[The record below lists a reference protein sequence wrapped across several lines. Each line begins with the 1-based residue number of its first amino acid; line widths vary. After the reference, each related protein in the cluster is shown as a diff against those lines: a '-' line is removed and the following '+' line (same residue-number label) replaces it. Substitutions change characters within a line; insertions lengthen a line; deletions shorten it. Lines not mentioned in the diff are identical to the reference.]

1 MKSINKKIVILLAV
15 IMTFSMTLS
24 AYATTVTK
32 PAGDTTHT
40 YSIYQIMTGT
50 VLGTTITNAK
60 WGVNVNTAKGTTGAT
75 VPTSDLNT
83 IKATAGGTNREILD
97 VIETYVDTTG
107 AAFATVA
114 ANGTVTYSTGSS
126 LPAGYYLVA
135 DTTSLDTTDNIAD
148 SKNLYVVKVT
158 DGTTLEIASKREV
171 PTLEKKVKQN
181 ATKDSTDIST
191 ANAFGDMADY
201 NLTDDIDFT
210 IKATLPSNFE
220 DYKSYKCT
228 FNDTMAGLKYKNGMQ
243 IEVFTSAGVS
253 RGVINP
259 AELTGVPAA
268 DDTSF
273 NVDVADLRNGVSVTT
288 DGVNYSDINLASTD
302 YLLMSYTCNFDTAT
316 VQYNAANINT
326 ASLSYSS
333 DPNAVDGGTLDNTPE
348 DKVAVFTYKI
358 KLLKVDGTNT
368 PITSGVKF
376 YIQNNAGEYAQA
388 DASSKITGWGAEAA
402 ATQFTTNASG
412 EFEVNGLDEGV
423 YTVTEIAAPTGYVK
437 INPFTVTISAG
448 VEADATSVFALN
460 SFTATSSDTTNVAIV
475 EPGDYSYLTVK
486 VTNISTS
493 SLPTTGGIGRTIFYA
508 VGGLMMLI
516 SLILLVVKKRV
527 NNA

>member
-1 MKSINKKIVILLAV
+1 MKSINKKIVILLAL

-50 VLGTTITNAK
+50 VSGNEITGAK
-60 WGVNVNTAKGTTGAT
+60 WGKNVNTAKGTVGAT
-75 VPTSDLNT
+75 VTTSDLNT
-83 IKATAGGTNREILD
+83 IKATAGGTNRDILD
-97 VIETYVDTTG
+97 VVETYVDTTS

-114 ANGTVTYSTGSS
+114 ADGTVTYSTGTE

-135 DTTSLDTTDNIAD
+135 DTTAINTTDNKAD

-158 DGTTLEIASKREV
+158 DGTTLEIASKRDV

-181 ATKDSTDIST
+181 ATKDSTNVST
-191 ANAFGDMADY
+191 ANTFGDMADY
-201 NLTDDIDFT
+201 NLSDDIDFT

-220 DYKSYKCT
+220 DYKVYTCT
-228 FNDTMAGLKYKNGMQ
+228 FNDTMTGLKYKNGMQ
-243 IEVFTSAGVS
+243 VEVFTSAGAS

-268 DDTSF
+268 NATSF
-273 NVDVADLRNGVSVTT
+273 TVNVADLRDGVSVTT
-288 DGVNYSDINLASTD
+288 DGVNYSDIDLASTD
-302 YLLMSYTCNFDTAT
+302 YLLMSYTCNFSGT
-316 VQYNAANINT
+316 VQFNAANINT

-333 DPNAVDGGTLDNTPE
+333 DPNAVDGGTLDETPE

-368 PITSGVKF
+368 PIASGVKF
-376 YIQNNAGEYAQA
+376 YIQNNAGDYAQA
-388 DASSKITGWGAEAA
+388 DASSKITGWGAKAA

-423 YTVTEIAAPTGYVK
+423 YTVTEIAPPTGYVA

-448 VEADATSVFALN
+448 VEADATSVFVLN
-460 SFTATSSDTTNVAIV
+460 SFTATSSDTTNVAITT
-475 EPGDYSYLTVK
+475 PGDYSYLTVK

-508 VGGLMMLI
+508 VGGLMMLV
-516 SLILLVVKKRV
+516 SLILLIVKKRV